1 MNRRAQTLDAAAMRG
16 LDWRDNELE
25 RTAVGALLQ
34 RPMQTYDTDL
44 RSDLSATMGRDAKMR
59 HPGNDD
65 APSLMTARVECI
77 CLSC

>member
-34 RPMQTYDTDL
+34 RPMQTYDTEL
-44 RSDLSATMGRDAKMR
+44 RSDLSAAMGRDAKIDIR
-59 HPGNDD
+59 
-65 APSLMTARVECI
+65 AMTTRRR
-77 CLSC
+77 

>member
-25 RTAVGALLQ
+25 RTAAGALLQ
-34 RPMQTYDTDL
+34 QPMQTYDTEP
-44 RSDLSATMGRDAKMR
+44 RSDLSAAMGRDARMR

-77 CLSC
+77 CLCC